1 VTFKSCT
8 QLLHPPGS
16 KCVYGHVTL
25 INTSHI
31 PNYHHLP
38 GLSSGVTPCLL
49 QARRIAALSSLPHLK
64 TLWLD
69 PDLGPEALKTLAKL
83 PGLRELRVLG
93 SSHLA
98 HSGHSLQALCGLS
111 QLTGLS
117 FKWTGGR

>member
-1 VTFKSCT
+1 MVRPRARSPQKPGQAAGAAGATLDGSNVYDLPT
-8 QLLHPPGS
+8 TNTHTLLYPAS
-16 KCVYGHVTL
+16 
-25 INTSHI
+25 
-31 PNYHHLP
+31 
-38 GLSSGVTPCLL
+38 LL

-69 PDLGPEALKTLAKL
+69 PGLGPEALKTLARL
-83 PGLRELRVLG
+83 PGLQELRLLG

-111 QLTGLS
+111 RLTGLS